1 MQAFQGDWTRKQELK
16 YGSKKK
22 KNRNEILLEHLG
34 EAALGTGD
42 IYAKT

>member
-1 MQAFQGDWTRKQELK
+1 MQAFQGYWTRKQELK

-22 KNRNEILLEHLG
+22 KRKEILLEHLG

>member
-1 MQAFQGDWTRKQELK
+1 MQAFQGYWTRKQELK

-22 KNRNEILLEHLG
+22 KKEILLEHLG

>member
-1 MQAFQGDWTRKQELK
+1 MAP
-16 YGSKKK
+16 KKK
-22 KNRNEILLEHLG
+22 KGKEILLEHLG

>member
-1 MQAFQGDWTRKQELK
+1 MAPK
-16 YGSKKK
+16 KKK

-34 EAALGTGD
+34 EAALGIGD